1 MAACGM
7 SGHAATE
14 LDNPAKAILPNSL
27 MSKPLT
33 LIVACAENRIIGR
46 DGRLPFDIPEDKA
59 WFHEK
64 TAGHTVVL
72 GRICFE
78 TWPKVLADGRQP
90 VVITSQPERILNKKF
105 EPALRAG
112 SNLRGAQVP
121 PQTPLTAASV
131 PAALALAQALPGE
144 IMICGGQRIYEE
156 TLPIADRLL
165 LTLVHAEVPGDT
177 FFPEW
182 RHLPWRETW
191 RQEGRDANYRY
202 SFLQLDRQQ

>member
-1 MAACGM
+1 
-7 SGHAATE
+7 
-14 LDNPAKAILPNSL
+14 
-27 MSKPLT
+27 MSKLLN

-46 DGRLPFDIPEDKA
+46 EGRLPFDIPEDKA

-64 TAGHTVVL
+64 TAGQTVVL

-90 VVITSQPERILNKKF
+90 VVITSQPERLKKIAA
-105 EPALRAG
+105 EKQRGLPAKALATA
-112 SNLRGAQVP
+112 GAQVP
-121 PQTPLTAASV
+121 PQGVRTAANV
-131 PAALALAQALPGE
+131 PEALALARTLPGE

-156 TLPIADRLL
+156 TLPLADRLL

-177 FFPEW
+177 WFPEW

-191 RQEGRDANYRY
+191 RKESRDANYRY
-202 SFLQLDRQQ
+202 TFLQLDRQQ

>member
-1 MAACGM
+1 MRSASKPSACLLRG
-7 SGHAATE
+7 
-14 LDNPAKAILPNSL
+14 LDIPAKAAFPNSL

-33 LIVACAENRIIGR
+33 LIVACAENRVIGR

-59 WFHEK
+59 WFHGK
-64 TAGHTVVL
+64 TAGQTVVL

-78 TWPKVLADGRQP
+78 TWPQVLADGRSP
-90 VVITSQPERILNKKF
+90 VVITSNG
-105 EPALRAG
+105 ALASDRV
-112 SNLRGAQVP
+112 RV
-121 PQTPLTAASV
+121 AATV
-131 PAALALAQALPGE
+131 PAALAIARTLPGE

-156 TLPIADRLL
+156 TLPLADRLL

-202 SFLQLDRQQ
+202 TFLILDRAAGGARP